1 MNDEKQKKLEKNTRN
16 LLETLGED
24 PNREGLINTPKR
36 VAKAWQFLTKGYTED
51 LDKLINNAIFEGESK
66 DMVIVKNIEF
76 YSLCEH
82 HMIPFYGKA
91 HIGYIPDGKIIG
103 LSKLAR
109 ITDLFSQRLQ
119 VQERLT
125 DEIKDCIQETLNPK
139 GVAVVI
145 EAQHLC
151 MQMRGVQKQHSSTTT
166 SAFSGILL
174 KDDKTYPWICIKK
187 EPFPRVFY
195 TRRVIKDGSEYF
207 GPYTNMKTVMTLLGL
222 VRSLYP
228 LRSLSLIHI

>member
-1 MNDEKQKKLEKNTRN
+1 MNDEKRKKLEMNTKN
-16 LLETLGED
+16 LLELLGED
-24 PNREGLINTPKR
+24 PSREGLLNTPKR
-36 VAKAWQFLTKGYTED
+36 VAKAWEFLTKGYNEN
-51 LDKLINNAIFEGESK
+51 LDELINNAIFEGESK

-125 DEIKDCIQETLNPK
+125 NQIAQCLQEVLNPR
-139 GVAVVI
+139 GVAAVL
-145 EAQHLC
+145 EGKHFC
-151 MQMRGVQKQHSSTTT
+151 MLSRGVQKQNSIATSS
-166 SAFSGILL
+166 SMLGIFREKESTRNEFL
-174 KDDKTYPWICIKK
+174 K
-187 EPFPRVFY
+187 
-195 TRRVIKDGSEYF
+195 
-207 GPYTNMKTVMTLLGL
+207 
-222 VRSLYP
+222 
-228 LRSLSLIHI
+228 LIEMNNI

>member
-1 MNDEKQKKLEKNTRN
+1 MNDDKRKKLEANTKN
-16 LLETLGED
+16 LLELLGED
-24 PNREGLINTPKR
+24 PSREGLINTPKR
-36 VAKAWQFLTKGYTED
+36 VAKAWDFLTKGYSEN
-51 LDKLINNAIFEGESK
+51 LDELINNAIFEGESK

-125 DEIKDCIQETLNPK
+125 NQIALCLQEVLNPR
-139 GVAVVI
+139 GVAVVL
-145 EAQHLC
+145 EGKHFC
-151 MQMRGVQKQHSSTTT
+151 MLSRGVQKQNSIATSS
-166 SAFSGILL
+166 SMLGIFREKESTRNDFL
-174 KDDKTYPWICIKK
+174 KLI
-187 EPFPRVFY
+187 E
-195 TRRVIKDGSEYF
+195 
-207 GPYTNMKTVMTLLGL
+207 MKN
-222 VRSLYP
+222 
-228 LRSLSLIHI
+228 I

>member
-1 MNDEKQKKLEKNTRN
+1 MNDEKRKKLEMNTKN
-16 LLETLGED
+16 LLEILGED
-24 PNREGLINTPKR
+24 PSREGLLNTPKR
-36 VAKAWQFLTKGYTED
+36 VAKAWEFLTKGYNEN
-51 LDKLINNAIFEGESK
+51 LDELINNAIFEGESK

-125 DEIKDCIQETLNPK
+125 NQIAQCLQEVLNPR
-139 GVAVVI
+139 GVAVVL
-145 EAQHLC
+145 EGKHFC
-151 MQMRGVQKQHSSTTT
+151 MLSRGVQKQNSIATSS
-166 SAFSGILL
+166 SMLGIFREKESTRNEFL
-174 KDDKTYPWICIKK
+174 K
-187 EPFPRVFY
+187 
-195 TRRVIKDGSEYF
+195 
-207 GPYTNMKTVMTLLGL
+207 
-222 VRSLYP
+222 
-228 LRSLSLIHI
+228 LIEMNNI

>member
-1 MNDEKQKKLEKNTRN
+1 MNDEKRKKLEMNTKN
-16 LLETLGED
+16 LIELLGED
-24 PNREGLINTPKR
+24 PSREGLLNTPKR
-36 VAKAWQFLTKGYTED
+36 VAKAWEFLTKGYNEN
-51 LDKLINNAIFEGESK
+51 LDELINNAIFEGESK

-125 DEIKDCIQETLNPK
+125 NQIAQCLQEVLNPR
-139 GVAVVI
+139 GVAVVL
-145 EAQHLC
+145 EGKHFC
-151 MQMRGVQKQHSSTTT
+151 MLSRGVQKQNSIATSS
-166 SAFSGILL
+166 SMLGIFREKESTRNEFL
-174 KDDKTYPWICIKK
+174 K
-187 EPFPRVFY
+187 
-195 TRRVIKDGSEYF
+195 
-207 GPYTNMKTVMTLLGL
+207 
-222 VRSLYP
+222 
-228 LRSLSLIHI
+228 LIEMNNI

>member
-1 MNDEKQKKLEKNTRN
+1 MNEDKRKKLEANTKN
-16 LLETLGED
+16 LLELLGED
-24 PNREGLINTPKR
+24 PSREGLVNTPKR
-36 VAKAWQFLTKGYTED
+36 VAKAWEFLTKGYNEN
-51 LDKLINNAIFEGESK
+51 LDDLINNAIFEGESK

-125 DEIKDCIQETLNPK
+125 NQIAQCLQEVLKPR
-139 GVAVVI
+139 GVAVVL
-145 EAQHLC
+145 EGKHFC
-151 MQMRGVQKQHSSTTT
+151 MLSRGAQKQNSIATSS
-166 SAFSGILL
+166 SMLGIFREKESTRNEFL
-174 KDDKTYPWICIKK
+174 K
-187 EPFPRVFY
+187 
-195 TRRVIKDGSEYF
+195 
-207 GPYTNMKTVMTLLGL
+207 
-222 VRSLYP
+222 
-228 LRSLSLIHI
+228 LIEMNNI

>member
-1 MNDEKQKKLEKNTRN
+1 MNDEKLKKLEMNTKN
-16 LLETLGED
+16 LLELLGED
-24 PNREGLINTPKR
+24 PSREGLLNTPKR
-36 VAKAWQFLTKGYTED
+36 VAKAWEFLTKGYNEN
-51 LDKLINNAIFEGESK
+51 LNELINNAIFEGESK

-125 DEIKDCIQETLNPK
+125 NQIAQCLQEVLNPR
-139 GVAVVI
+139 GVAVVL
-145 EAQHLC
+145 EGKHFC
-151 MQMRGVQKQHSSTTT
+151 MLSRGVQKQNSIATSS
-166 SAFSGILL
+166 SMLGIFREKESTRNEFL
-174 KDDKTYPWICIKK
+174 K
-187 EPFPRVFY
+187 
-195 TRRVIKDGSEYF
+195 
-207 GPYTNMKTVMTLLGL
+207 
-222 VRSLYP
+222 
-228 LRSLSLIHI
+228 LIEMNNI

>member
-1 MNDEKQKKLEKNTRN
+1 MKKYQ
-16 LLETLGED
+16 
-24 PNREGLINTPKR
+24 LIVVGGGPG
-36 VAKAWQFLTKGYTED
+36 GYTAAFRAAELGMSVAIVDDND
-51 LDKLINNAIFEGESK
+51 LGGVCLNWGCIPTKSLLKNAEVFELINNAIFEGESK

-125 DEIKDCIQETLNPK
+125 MQIAQCLQEVLNPR
-139 GVAVVI
+139 GVAVVL
-145 EAQHLC
+145 EGKHFC
-151 MQMRGVQKQHSSTTT
+151 MLSRGVQKQNSIASS
-166 SAFSGILL
+166 SSMLGIFREKESTRNEFL
-174 KDDKTYPWICIKK
+174 K
-187 EPFPRVFY
+187 
-195 TRRVIKDGSEYF
+195 
-207 GPYTNMKTVMTLLGL
+207 
-222 VRSLYP
+222 
-228 LRSLSLIHI
+228 LIEMNNI

>member
-1 MNDEKQKKLEKNTRN
+1 MKDEKRKKLEMNTKN
-16 LLETLGED
+16 LLELLGED
-24 PNREGLINTPKR
+24 PSREGLLNTPKR
-36 VAKAWQFLTKGYTED
+36 VAKAWEFLTKGYNEN
-51 LDKLINNAIFEGESK
+51 LDELINNAIFEGESK

-125 DEIKDCIQETLNPK
+125 NQIAQCLQKVLNPR
-139 GVAVVI
+139 GVAVVL
-145 EAQHLC
+145 EGKHFC
-151 MQMRGVQKQHSSTTT
+151 MLSRGVQKQNSIATSS
-166 SAFSGILL
+166 SMLGIFREKESTRNEFL
-174 KDDKTYPWICIKK
+174 K
-187 EPFPRVFY
+187 
-195 TRRVIKDGSEYF
+195 
-207 GPYTNMKTVMTLLGL
+207 
-222 VRSLYP
+222 
-228 LRSLSLIHI
+228 LIEMNNI

>member
-1 MNDEKQKKLEKNTRN
+1 MNEKKRKKLEENTRN
-16 LLETLGED
+16 LLGLLGED
-24 PNREGLINTPKR
+24 PSREGLINTPKR
-36 VAKAWQFLTKGYTED
+36 VAKAWEFLTKGYNED

-125 DEIKDCIQETLNPK
+125 NQIAQCLQEVLNPR
-139 GVAVVI
+139 GVAVVL
-145 EAQHLC
+145 EGKHFC
-151 MQMRGVQKQHSSTTT
+151 MLSRGVQKQNSIATSS
-166 SAFSGILL
+166 SMLGIFREKESTRNEFL
-174 KDDKTYPWICIKK
+174 K
-187 EPFPRVFY
+187 
-195 TRRVIKDGSEYF
+195 
-207 GPYTNMKTVMTLLGL
+207 
-222 VRSLYP
+222 
-228 LRSLSLIHI
+228 LIDMNNI

>member
-1 MNDEKQKKLEKNTRN
+1 LKDEQQKQLEKNTKN
-16 LLETLGED
+16 LLELLGED

-36 VAKAWQFLTKGYTED
+36 VAKAWKFLTKGYTED
-51 LDKLINNAIFEGESK
+51 LDKLINNAIFDGESK

-125 DEIKDCIQETLNPK
+125 NQIAQCLQEVLNPR
-139 GVAVVI
+139 GVAVVL
-145 EAQHLC
+145 EGKHFC
-151 MQMRGVQKQHSSTTT
+151 MLSRGVQKQNSIATSS
-166 SAFSGILL
+166 SCWAYLE
-174 KDDKTYPWICIKK
+174 KK
-187 EPFPRVFY
+187 NQLEMNF
-195 TRRVIKDGSEYF
+195 
-207 GPYTNMKTVMTLLGL
+207 
-222 VRSLYP
+222 
-228 LRSLSLIHI
+228 

>member
-1 MNDEKQKKLEKNTRN
+1 MKDEKRKKLEMNTKN
-16 LLETLGED
+16 LLELLGED
-24 PNREGLINTPKR
+24 PSREGLLNTPKR
-36 VAKAWQFLTKGYTED
+36 VAKAWEFLTKGYND
-51 LDKLINNAIFEGESK
+51 NLDELINNAIFEGESK

-125 DEIKDCIQETLNPK
+125 NQIAQCLQEVLNPR
-139 GVAVVI
+139 GVAVVL
-145 EAQHLC
+145 EGKHFC
-151 MQMRGVQKQHSSTTT
+151 MLSRGVQKQNSIATSS
-166 SAFSGILL
+166 SMLGIFREKESTRNEFL
-174 KDDKTYPWICIKK
+174 K
-187 EPFPRVFY
+187 
-195 TRRVIKDGSEYF
+195 
-207 GPYTNMKTVMTLLGL
+207 
-222 VRSLYP
+222 
-228 LRSLSLIHI
+228 LIEMNNI

>member
-1 MNDEKQKKLEKNTRN
+1 MKDDKRKKLEANTRN
-16 LLETLGED
+16 LLELLGED
-24 PNREGLINTPKR
+24 PKREGLINTPKR
-36 VAKAWQFLTKGYTED
+36 VAKAWDFLTKGYTEN
-51 LDKLINNAIFEGESK
+51 LDDLINNAIFEGESK

-125 DEIKDCIQETLNPK
+125 NQIAQCLQEVLNPR
-139 GVAVVI
+139 GVAVVL
-145 EAQHLC
+145 EGKHFC
-151 MQMRGVQKQHSSTTT
+151 MLSRGVQKQNSIATSS
-166 SAFSGILL
+166 SMLGIFREKESTRNEFL
-174 KDDKTYPWICIKK
+174 K
-187 EPFPRVFY
+187 
-195 TRRVIKDGSEYF
+195 
-207 GPYTNMKTVMTLLGL
+207 
-222 VRSLYP
+222 
-228 LRSLSLIHI
+228 LIEMNNI

>member
-1 MNDEKQKKLEKNTRN
+1 MNGEKRKKLEMNTKN
-16 LLETLGED
+16 LLELLGED
-24 PNREGLINTPKR
+24 PSREGLLNTPKR
-36 VAKAWQFLTKGYTED
+36 VAKAWEFLTKGYNEN
-51 LDKLINNAIFEGESK
+51 LDELINNAIFKGESK

-125 DEIKDCIQETLNPK
+125 NQIAQCLQEVLNPR
-139 GVAVVI
+139 GVAVVL
-145 EAQHLC
+145 EGKHFC
-151 MQMRGVQKQHSSTTT
+151 MLSRGVQKQNSIATSS
-166 SAFSGILL
+166 SMLGIFREKESTRNEFL
-174 KDDKTYPWICIKK
+174 K
-187 EPFPRVFY
+187 
-195 TRRVIKDGSEYF
+195 
-207 GPYTNMKTVMTLLGL
+207 
-222 VRSLYP
+222 
-228 LRSLSLIHI
+228 LIEMNNI

>member
-1 MNDEKQKKLEKNTRN
+1 MNDYKRKKLEANTKN
-16 LLETLGED
+16 LLELLGED
-24 PNREGLINTPKR
+24 PSREGLINTPKR
-36 VAKAWQFLTKGYTED
+36 VAKAWDFLTKGYSEN
-51 LDKLINNAIFEGESK
+51 LDELINNAIFEGESK

-125 DEIKDCIQETLNPK
+125 NQIAQCLQEVLNPR
-139 GVAVVI
+139 GVAVVL
-145 EAQHLC
+145 EGKHFC
-151 MQMRGVQKQHSSTTT
+151 MLSRGVQKQNSIATSS
-166 SAFSGILL
+166 SMLGIFREKESTRNEFL
-174 KDDKTYPWICIKK
+174 K
-187 EPFPRVFY
+187 
-195 TRRVIKDGSEYF
+195 
-207 GPYTNMKTVMTLLGL
+207 
-222 VRSLYP
+222 
-228 LRSLSLIHI
+228 LIEMNNI

>member
-1 MNDEKQKKLEKNTRN
+1 MNDEKRKKLEMNTKN
-16 LLETLGED
+16 LLELLGED
-24 PNREGLINTPKR
+24 PSREGLLNTPKR
-36 VAKAWQFLTKGYTED
+36 VAKAWEFLTKGYNEK

-125 DEIKDCIQETLNPK
+125 NQIAQCLQEVLNPR
-139 GVAVVI
+139 GVAVVL
-145 EAQHLC
+145 EGKHFC
-151 MQMRGVQKQHSSTTT
+151 MLSRGVQKQNSIATSS
-166 SAFSGILL
+166 SMLGIFREKESTRNEFL
-174 KDDKTYPWICIKK
+174 K
-187 EPFPRVFY
+187 
-195 TRRVIKDGSEYF
+195 
-207 GPYTNMKTVMTLLGL
+207 
-222 VRSLYP
+222 
-228 LRSLSLIHI
+228 LIEMNNI

>member
-1 MNDEKQKKLEKNTRN
+1 MNDEKRKKLEMNTKN
-16 LLETLGED
+16 LLELLGED
-24 PNREGLINTPKR
+24 PSREGLLNTPKR
-36 VAKAWQFLTKGYTED
+36 VAKAWEFLTKGYNEN
-51 LDKLINNAIFEGESK
+51 LDELINNEIFVFESK

-125 DEIKDCIQETLNPK
+125 NQIAQCLQEVLNPR
-139 GVAVVI
+139 GVAVVL
-145 EAQHLC
+145 EGKHFC
-151 MQMRGVQKQHSSTTT
+151 MLSRGVQKQNSIATSS
-166 SAFSGILL
+166 SMLGIFREKESTRNEFL
-174 KDDKTYPWICIKK
+174 K
-187 EPFPRVFY
+187 
-195 TRRVIKDGSEYF
+195 
-207 GPYTNMKTVMTLLGL
+207 
-222 VRSLYP
+222 
-228 LRSLSLIHI
+228 LIEMNNI

>member
-1 MNDEKQKKLEKNTRN
+1 MNDEKRKKLEVNTKN
-16 LLETLGED
+16 LLELLGED
-24 PNREGLINTPKR
+24 PSREGLLNTPKR
-36 VAKAWQFLTKGYTED
+36 VAKAWEFLTKGYNEN
-51 LDKLINNAIFEGESK
+51 LDELINNAIFEGESK

-125 DEIKDCIQETLNPK
+125 NQIAQCLQEVLNPR
-139 GVAVVI
+139 GVAVVL
-145 EAQHLC
+145 EGKHFC
-151 MQMRGVQKQHSSTTT
+151 MLSRGVQKQNSIATSS
-166 SAFSGILL
+166 SMLGIFREKESTRNEFL
-174 KDDKTYPWICIKK
+174 K
-187 EPFPRVFY
+187 
-195 TRRVIKDGSEYF
+195 
-207 GPYTNMKTVMTLLGL
+207 
-222 VRSLYP
+222 
-228 LRSLSLIHI
+228 LIEMNNI

>member
-1 MNDEKQKKLEKNTRN
+1 MNEKKRKKLEENTRN
-16 LLETLGED
+16 LLGLLGED
-24 PNREGLINTPKR
+24 PSREGLINTPKR
-36 VAKAWQFLTKGYTED
+36 VAKAWEFLTKGYNED

-125 DEIKDCIQETLNPK
+125 NQIAQCLQEVLNPR
-139 GVAVVI
+139 GVAVVL
-145 EAQHLC
+145 EGKHFC
-151 MQMRGVQKQHSSTTT
+151 MLSRGVQKQKSIATSS
-166 SAFSGILL
+166 SMLGIFREKESTRNEFL
-174 KDDKTYPWICIKK
+174 K
-187 EPFPRVFY
+187 
-195 TRRVIKDGSEYF
+195 
-207 GPYTNMKTVMTLLGL
+207 
-222 VRSLYP
+222 
-228 LRSLSLIHI
+228 LIDMNNI

>member
-1 MNDEKQKKLEKNTRN
+1 MNDEKRKKLEMNTKN
-16 LLETLGED
+16 LLEILGED
-24 PNREGLINTPKR
+24 PSREGLLNTPKR
-36 VAKAWQFLTKGYTED
+36 VAKAWEFLTKGYNEN
-51 LDKLINNAIFEGESK
+51 LDDLINNAIFEGESK

-125 DEIKDCIQETLNPK
+125 NQIAQCLQEVLNPR
-139 GVAVVI
+139 GVAVVL
-145 EAQHLC
+145 EGKHFC
-151 MQMRGVQKQHSSTTT
+151 MLSRGVQKQNSIATSS
-166 SAFSGILL
+166 SMLGIFREKESTRNEFL
-174 KDDKTYPWICIKK
+174 K
-187 EPFPRVFY
+187 
-195 TRRVIKDGSEYF
+195 
-207 GPYTNMKTVMTLLGL
+207 
-222 VRSLYP
+222 
-228 LRSLSLIHI
+228 LIEMNNI

>member
-1 MNDEKQKKLEKNTRN
+1 MNEDKRKKLEANTKN
-16 LLETLGED
+16 LLELLGED
-24 PNREGLINTPKR
+24 PSREGLVNTPKR
-36 VAKAWQFLTKGYTED
+36 VAKAWDFLTKGYNEN
-51 LDKLINNAIFEGESK
+51 LDDLINNAIFEGESK

-125 DEIKDCIQETLNPK
+125 NQIAQCLQEVLKPR
-139 GVAVVI
+139 GVAVVL
-145 EAQHLC
+145 EGKHFC
-151 MQMRGVQKQHSSTTT
+151 MLSRGVQKQNSIATSS
-166 SAFSGILL
+166 SMLGIFREKESTRNEFL
-174 KDDKTYPWICIKK
+174 KLI
-187 EPFPRVFY
+187 EMNN
-195 TRRVIKDGSEYF
+195 IKDFFEKISINSCWRGSWW
-207 GPYTNMKTVMTLLGL
+207 
-222 VRSLYP
+222 LY
-228 LRSLSLIHI
+228 SSF

>member
-1 MNDEKQKKLEKNTRN
+1 MNDEKRKKLEMNTKN
-16 LLETLGED
+16 LLELLGED
-24 PNREGLINTPKR
+24 PSREGLLNTPKR
-36 VAKAWQFLTKGYTED
+36 VAKAWEFLTKGYNEN
-51 LDKLINNAIFEGESK
+51 LDDLINNAIFKGESK

-125 DEIKDCIQETLNPK
+125 NQIAQCLQEVLNPR
-139 GVAVVI
+139 GVAVVL
-145 EAQHLC
+145 EGKHFC
-151 MQMRGVQKQHSSTTT
+151 MLSRGVQKQNSIATSS
-166 SAFSGILL
+166 SMLGIFREKESTRNEFL
-174 KDDKTYPWICIKK
+174 K
-187 EPFPRVFY
+187 
-195 TRRVIKDGSEYF
+195 
-207 GPYTNMKTVMTLLGL
+207 
-222 VRSLYP
+222 
-228 LRSLSLIHI
+228 LIEMNNI

>member
-1 MNDEKQKKLEKNTRN
+1 LNDKKQKKLEKNTRD
-16 LLETLGED
+16 LLELIGED

-36 VAKAWQFLTKGYTED
+36 VAKAWNFLTKGYKED
-51 LDKLINNAIFEGESK
+51 LDALINNAIFEGESK

-109 ITDLFSQRLQ
+109 ITDLFAQRLQ

-125 DEIKDCIQETLNPK
+125 SQIAQCLQDVLNPR
-139 GVAVVI
+139 GVAVVL
-145 EAQHLC
+145 EGKHFC
-151 MQMRGVQKQHSSTTT
+151 MLSRGVQKQNSIATSS
-166 SAFSGILL
+166 SMLGIFREKESTRNEFL
-174 KDDKTYPWICIKK
+174 K
-187 EPFPRVFY
+187 
-195 TRRVIKDGSEYF
+195 
-207 GPYTNMKTVMTLLGL
+207 
-222 VRSLYP
+222 
-228 LRSLSLIHI
+228 LIEMNNI

>member
-1 MNDEKQKKLEKNTRN
+1 MNEDKRKKLEANTKN
-16 LLETLGED
+16 LLELLGED
-24 PNREGLINTPKR
+24 PSREGLVNTPKR
-36 VAKAWQFLTKGYTED
+36 VAKAWDFLTKGYNEN
-51 LDKLINNAIFEGESK
+51 LDDLINNAIFEGESK

-125 DEIKDCIQETLNPK
+125 NQIAQCLQEVLKPRS
-139 GVAVVI
+139 VAVVL
-145 EAQHLC
+145 EGKHFC
-151 MQMRGVQKQHSSTTT
+151 MLSRGVQKQNSIATSS
-166 SAFSGILL
+166 SMLGIFREKESTRNEFL
-174 KDDKTYPWICIKK
+174 K
-187 EPFPRVFY
+187 
-195 TRRVIKDGSEYF
+195 
-207 GPYTNMKTVMTLLGL
+207 
-222 VRSLYP
+222 
-228 LRSLSLIHI
+228 LIEMNNI